1 MDFND
6 YFFLGRLLKPHGFD
20 GRMNAFIDADEP
32 NEYANLKMVFVNLN
46 SGLVP
51 YFIKHIQVL
60 NNKAIITFQDI
71 DKLEKTESLQQKE
84 MYLPLTELPERTGN
98 KFYFHEVVGF
108 DVIDATFGKIGPISD
123 ILEYPNQAVMQIF
136 HDRKEIL
143 IPVFGNIIQKV
154 DRDKKEIYV
163 TTPDGLIDLYLNK

>member
-20 GRMNAFIDADEP
+20 GRINAFIDADEP

-71 DKLEKTESLQQKE
+71 DKLEKAEPLQQKE
-84 MYLPLTELPERTGN
+84 MYLPLSELPKRTGN

-108 DVIDATFGKIGPISD
+108 EVIDETYGKIGPITD
-123 ILEYPNQAVMQIF
+123 ILEFPNQAVMQIF
-136 HDRKEIL
+136 HDQKEVL
-143 IPVFGNIIQKV
+143 IPIFGDIIQKV
-154 DRDKKEIYV
+154 DRDMKQIHV
-163 TTPDGLIDLYLNK
+163 TAPDGLIDIYLNK